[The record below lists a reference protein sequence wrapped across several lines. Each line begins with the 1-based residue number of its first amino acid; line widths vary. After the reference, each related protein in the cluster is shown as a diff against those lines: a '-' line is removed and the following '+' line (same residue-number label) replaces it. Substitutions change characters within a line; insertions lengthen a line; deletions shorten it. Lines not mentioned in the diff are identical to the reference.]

1 MSIYPNLFRPL
12 PTFDELLNATAL
24 IVQEFDW
31 KQVLLVTEEINI
43 DTQVSRPNSSAKL
56 LVCNGPNRSFLWQYS
71 HAMN

>member
-31 KQVLLVTEEINI
+31 KQVLFVTEEINI
-43 DTQVSRPNSSAKL
+43 DTQVSRLSKI
-56 LVCNGPNRSFLWQYS
+56 VCMQRP
-71 HAMN
+71 